1 MDDLSVALVISD
13 IKERFKVSHED
24 VFMILSNIYDGSFFW
39 N

>member
-24 VFMILSNIYDGSFFW
+24 VFTILSNKYDGNFLW